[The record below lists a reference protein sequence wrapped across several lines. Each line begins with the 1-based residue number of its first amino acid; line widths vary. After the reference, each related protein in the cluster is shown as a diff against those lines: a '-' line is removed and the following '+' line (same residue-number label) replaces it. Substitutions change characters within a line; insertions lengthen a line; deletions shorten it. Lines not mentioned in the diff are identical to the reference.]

1 MRYLSSVWFMIG
13 TGSLN
18 TRVHEVLR
26 LSLVHDWYR
35 FFEYAVL
42 EALMLSV
49 VHDWYRFFE
58 YEGS

>member
-1 MRYLSSVWFMIG
+1 VWFVIG

-18 TRVHEVLR
+18 RRVHDVLR
-26 LSLVHDWYR
+26 
-35 FFEYAVL
+35 
-42 EALMLSV
+42 LSV

>member
-1 MRYLSSVWFMIG
+1 VWFMIG

-18 TRVHEVLR
+18 TRVDEVLR
-26 LSLVHDWYR
+26 FSVVHD
-35 FFEYAVL
+35 YAVHGV
-42 EALMLSV
+42 LMLSV